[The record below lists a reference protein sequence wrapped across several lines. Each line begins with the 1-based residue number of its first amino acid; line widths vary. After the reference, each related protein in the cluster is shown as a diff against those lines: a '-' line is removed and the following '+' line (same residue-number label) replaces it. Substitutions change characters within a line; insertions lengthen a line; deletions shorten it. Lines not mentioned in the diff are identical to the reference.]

1 MADMMQETTLR
12 QRYQRL
18 FMFDLWST
26 RSLVKMI
33 EEGPDFSDRVACLAF
48 LSHIVTVQEIWMRR
62 ILREPWQD
70 GEDEPDPWAEYKPPQ
85 LRKKAAAIHQR
96 WIDLIGDEEIDL
108 ETELTLPRP
117 DGSITR
123 MALRQVLEHLIVHG
137 QHHRA
142 QIGLFLR
149 KSGVEAPV
157 NDYFSYTRQEGL
169 PLGL

>member
-1 MADMMQETTLR
+1 MAGMMQETTLR

-26 RSLVKMI
+26 RSLVKLL
-33 EEGPDFSDRVACLAF
+33 EDGPAFSDRIACMAF

-62 ILREPWQD
+62 ILREPWQEGD
-70 GEDEPDPWAEYKPPQ
+70 DEPDPWAEYDPPE

-108 ETELTLPRP
+108 ETELILPRP
-117 DGSITR
+117 DGGSSR
-123 MALRQVLEHLIVHG
+123 MTLRQVLDRIIVHG

-149 KSGVEAPV
+149 KSGLEAPV
-157 NDYFSYTRQEGL
+157 HDYFSYTHSDGAQPGV
-169 PLGL
+169 